1 MMKKIFIVPLLLM
14 LLSACNKKEVAEL
27 NFSVRT
33 EKTSYKVGDTVKFIL
48 SGNPEQLIFY
58 SGLEGS
64 KYAYKDRTNAESE
77 NITLEFSTNRR
88 YGSDAQQPQS
98 LKVFAS
104 QKFNGQYTEANINES
119 ADWVDITS
127 AFTLSG
133 LQTGDATYVSSGVVN
148 LLTLSSL
155 GFTIDKTKPVY
166 FAFKYNAITGFTQ
179 PRWWVNKF
187 DIKMTTTDG
196 QLLTVADIGTAGWTS
211 VKFGTSPV
219 AWVFGS
225 DKILKYAGGGTT
237 VLSNQVW
244 AVSNALNLTK
254 VKPDV
259 GTALKNMSS
268 RLDSYTFIY
277 KQAGTYKVTFVGSNV
292 NIYGESKVVKE
303 LELTINP

>member
-14 LLSACNKKEVAEL
+14 LFSACNKKEVAEL

-33 EKTSYKVGDTVKFIL
+33 EKTSYKAGDTVKFIL

-64 KYAYKDRTNAESE
+64 KYVYKDRTNAESE
-77 NITLEFSTNRR
+77 NITLEFATNRR
-88 YGSDAQQPQS
+88 YGLDSQQPQS
-98 LKVFAS
+98 FKVFAS

-133 LQTGDATYVSSGVVN
+133 LQSGDATFVSSGVVN

-166 FAFKYNAITGFTQ
+166 FAFKYNAVTGFTQ

-196 QLLTVADIGTAGWTS
+196 QLLTVAEIGTSGWTS

-219 AWVFGS
+219 AWTFGT
-225 DKILKYAGGGTT
+225 DRILKFQGGGTT
-237 VLSNQVW
+237 TLSNQVW

-259 GTALKNMSS
+259 GTALKNMST
-268 RLDSYTFIY
+268 RLDSHTFTY

>member
-1 MMKKIFIVPLLLM
+1 MMRKIYIIPFLLM
-14 LLSACNKKEVAEL
+14 LFAACNKKEVAEL
-27 NFSVRT
+27 NFSVKT
-33 EKTSYKVGDTVKFIL
+33 EKASYKVGDTVKFLL
-48 SGNPEQLIFY
+48 SGNPEQLVFY
-58 SGLEGS
+58 SGVEGN
-64 KYAYKDRTNAESE
+64 KYMYKDRTVAESN
-77 NITLEFSTNRR
+77 NITLEFATNRR
-88 YGSDAQQPQS
+88 YGLDTQQPQS
-98 LKVFAS
+98 FKVFAS
-104 QKFNGQYTEANINES
+104 QKFNGQFSETNINES

-133 LQTGDATYVSSGVVN
+133 LQSGDATYVSSGVVN
-148 LLTLSSL
+148 LLSLSSL
-155 GFTIDKTKPVY
+155 GFNIDKTKPVY
-166 FAFKYNAITGFTQ
+166 FAFKYNAVTGFTQ

-196 QLLTVADIGTAGWTS
+196 QLLTVADIGTSGWTS

-225 DKILKYAGGGTT
+225 DRILKFQGGGATI
-237 VLSNQVW
+237 LSNQVW

-259 GTALKNMSS
+259 GLPLKNMSS
-268 RLDSYTFIY
+268 RLDSYSFIY

>member
-1 MMKKIFIVPLLLM
+1 MIRKIYIIPLLIM
-14 LLSACNKKEVAEL
+14 LFSACNKKEVTEL
-27 NFSVRT
+27 SFSVKT
-33 EKTSYKVGDTVKFIL
+33 EKNSYKVGDTVKFLI

-64 KYAYKDRTNAESE
+64 RYIYKDRTVAESD
-77 NITLEFSTNRR
+77 NITVEFATNRR
-88 YGSDAQQPQS
+88 YGSDVQQPRS
-98 LKVFAS
+98 FRVFAS

-119 ADWVDITS
+119 ADWTDITT

-133 LQTGDATYVSSGVVN
+133 LQSNDNTYVSSGVVN
-148 LLTLSSL
+148 LLSLSSL
-155 GFTIDKTKPVY
+155 GLTLDKSKPVY
-166 FAFKYNAITGFTQ
+166 FAFKYNGVTGSTQ

-211 VKFGTSPV
+211 VRFGTSPV
-219 AWVFGS
+219 SWLFGT
-225 DKILKYAGGGTT
+225 DRILKFAGGAAN

-254 VKPDV
+254 VKPDSGV
-259 GTALKNMSS
+259 ALKNMST
-268 RLDSYTFIY
+268 RLDEYTFIY
-277 KQAGTYKVTFVGSNV
+277 NRAGTYTVTFVGSNV
-292 NIYGESKVVKE
+292 NIYGETKTVKE